1 MAKLFYAKLDSLAHY
16 YLLPGWQRTRRN
28 VHAEA
33 MVFTP
38 SALTVSVIEVL
49 HSGMLKGSTR
59 QYHTFHGEY
68 MATAR

>member
-1 MAKLFYAKLDSLAHY
+1 MAKLFYAKLDSHAHY

-38 SALTVSVIEVL
+38 SALTVSVIEGL
-49 HSGMLKGSTR
+49 
-59 QYHTFHGEY
+59 GE
-68 MATAR
+68 M